1 MLMKDDRSVRMKIK
15 RILRKGLGDLDGK
28 VHEVIGRYER
38 GEISFEEYLRL
49 RMELELR
56 RTKIVMENLRRLS
69 RAR

>member
-1 MLMKDDRSVRMKIK
+1 MKDDRSVRMKIK
-15 RILRKGLGDLDGK
+15 RILRKGLGDLDRK